1 MCRVSE
7 AGEPR
12 GSAAATE
19 ADSDGTKRHSRANRM
34 TPYQKWIALYTM
46 LRKDLVR
53 MFRIWV
59 QTFLPSV
66 ITSVLYFLV
75 FGSVLGER
83 IGEMQGVDYM
93 AFVVP
98 GLVMLAIVTNAYA
111 NSSFTFFQSKFFM
124 RSIDELLVSPMPPW
138 LMIAGFIG
146 GGVVRGVLVGALV
159 LLISVFFTGLSL
171 SIFNVAVILL
181 FAILTAL
188 VFALAGLVNGVYAKS
203 IDAINIV
210 PTFVLTPLVYLGGVF
225 YSIHTLPEWAQFA
238 TYVNPIFYLINGFRY
253 GFLGITDISLSL
265 CLLILAGMIAVLIA
279 INWYLIRT
287 GLGLKQ

>member
-1 MCRVSE
+1 MWVSF
-7 AGEPR
+7 
-12 GSAAATE
+12 
-19 ADSDGTKRHSRANRM
+19 
-34 TPYQKWIALYTM
+34 YTM
-46 LRKDLVR
+46 LRKDVVR

-66 ITSVLYFLV
+66 ITSVLYFLI
-75 FGSVLGER
+75 FGTVLGSR
-83 IGEMQGVDYM
+83 IGQMQGVDYM
-93 AFVVP
+93 SFVVP

-124 RSIDELLVSPMPPW
+124 RSIDEILVSPPPPW
-138 LMIAGFIG
+138 LMIAGFAA
-146 GGVVRGVLVGALV
+146 GGVLRGVLVGAIV
-159 LLISVFFTGLSL
+159 LLVSIFFTGLQLSL
-171 SIFNVAVILL
+171 FNVAIIFF
-181 FAILTAL
+181 FAVLTAL

-225 YSIHTLPEWAQFA
+225 YSVHSLPAWAQGF
-238 TYVNPIFYLINGFRY
+238 TYVNPVFYLINGFRY
-253 GFLGITDISLSL
+253 GFLGLADISLWISL
-265 CLLILAGMIAVLIA
+265 AVLAAMIAALIA